1 MRLTRGRQLPGI
13 FCNLEWSR
21 LHLGP
26 QQDPP
31 STQLPDIASRLVLA
45 SVLQLRHHF
54 HHHFTDE
61 RTRIT
66 KPRGSPRIPHQG
78 GGGAVAVEWLPGLE
92 TLGPQELLPS
102 QLRMLLA
109 QQGPASTAAAPRQ
122 SSADVEDRGQSPM
135 EGSSFLSGAHVLL
148 TAAAVPNFP
157 LGWNSLVLNVF
168 FFLSL
173 NEKQTKSSV
182 T

>member
-1 MRLTRGRQLPGI
+1 MREPGSQNPGARPGSLI
-13 FCNLEWSR
+13 RAVGGLLQWSGS
-21 LHLGP
+21 LGWKL
-26 QQDPP
+26 
-31 STQLPDIASRLVLA
+31 SA
-45 SVLQLRHHF
+45 
-54 HHHFTDE
+54 
-61 RTRIT
+61 
-66 KPRGSPRIPHQG
+66 
-78 GGGAVAVEWLPGLE
+78 
-92 TLGPQELLPS
+92 PQELLPS

-148 TAAAVPNFP
+148 TAAAFPNFP

-173 NEKQTKSSV
+173 NEKQTKSVV